1 MFKNGVIGETKMKYK
16 KNVYQSFAMVMQ
28 FGINMIVPILMCTM
42 FGVYIG
48 KKFDMLCIVAPL
60 FVIGAL
66 AGFRNIYVM
75 AKKIFEQESDRDTKN
90 VKKTE

>member
-1 MFKNGVIGETKMKYK
+1 
-16 KNVYQSFAMVMQ
+16 MVMQ
-28 FGINMIVPILMCTM
+28 FGLNMIVPILMCTM

-48 KKFDMLCIVAPL
+48 KKYDMLFIVVPL

-66 AGFRNIYVM
+66 AGFRNIFVM
-75 AKKIFEQESDRDTKN
+75 AKRIYQQESGRDTKD

>member
-1 MFKNGVIGETKMKYK
+1 MKYK
-16 KNVYQSFAMVMQ
+16 KNVWQALAMVTQ

-48 KKFDMLCIVAPL
+48 KKFDMLFIVAPL

-66 AGFRNIYVM
+66 AGFRNIFVM

>member
-42 FGVYIG
+42 FGIYIG
-48 KKFDMLCIVAPL
+48 KKFDMMIIVIPL
-60 FVIGAL
+60 FIIGAL
-66 AGFRNIYVM
+66 AGGRNIYRL
-75 AKKIFEQESDRDTKN
+75 AKNVFEQESGRDTKH
-90 VKKTE
+90 VKKTK